1 MNSDQ
6 EKTHLTGLGNYGGRL
21 LVHGAGVTI
30 ELAVGRVRYDQVL
43 GRVEPL
49 VIGVEWL
56 GQVS

>member
-1 MNSDQ
+1 M
-6 EKTHLTGLGNYGGRL
+6 
-21 LVHGAGVTI
+21 VHGAGVTI

-56 GQVS
+56 EQVS